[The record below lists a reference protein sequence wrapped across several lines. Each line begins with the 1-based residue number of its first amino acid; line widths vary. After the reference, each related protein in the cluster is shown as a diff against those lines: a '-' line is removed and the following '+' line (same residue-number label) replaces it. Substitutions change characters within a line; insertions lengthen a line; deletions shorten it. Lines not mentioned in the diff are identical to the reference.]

1 MQISKDS
8 WHFKLNKVMNTK
20 FESNVIAEKVY
31 TTCSYIRATAF
42 SIMKSVFMLFVA
54 LFMAGF
60 MLTMLSGMIVMPMA
74 VAMGIKDVPE
84 PIVILGFVGWAFL
97 ILIALGHIGSAIGRW
112 SDRRAEAR
120 EEKASLLNQAL
131 KDRKDGICTIVTFK

>member
-8 WHFKLNKVMNTK
+8 WHFKLNKTVNTE
-20 FESNVIAEKVY
+20 FESNVIEGKVY
-31 TTCSYIRATAF
+31 TTCSYIRTTAF
-42 SIMKSVFMLFVA
+42 SILKSAFMLFVA

-60 MLTMLSGMIVMPMA
+60 ALTMLSGMVVMPLA
-74 VAMGIKDVPE
+74 LAMGNKDVPD
-84 PIVILGFVGWAFL
+84 PIMILGFVGWAFI
-97 ILIALGHIGSAIGRW
+97 ILISLGHIGSAIGRW
-112 SDRRAEAR
+112 NDRRAEAR